1 MTVEVAD
8 FNWFS
13 WHLYVSQNHLVNS
26 TIRESNKSEDSIH
39 EFSKLGQTPAQN
51 VWCLWLWL

>member
-13 WHLYVSQNHLVNS
+13 WHLDVSQNHLVNS

-39 EFSKLGQTPAQN
+39 EFLKLGQTPAQN
-51 VWCLWLWL
+51 V

>member
-26 TIRESNKSEDSIH
+26 TIRESNKSEDSIR

-51 VWCLWLWL
+51 VLCL